1 MNIPKQLVSY
11 TDRIEKNKHKGCIVW
26 FTGLPR
32 SGKTTLAYQ
41 LEKELFDIGYNVMVL
56 DGDIIRTGL
65 SSDLSF
71 SDEDRDENIRRVGHV
86 ADLLRQNGTIV
97 LCSFISPKH
106 VHRNLVRMLCPDN
119 FIEVYCNANLDVCQ
133 ERDYKKLYE
142 AAKIGN
148 ITNLTGVGSDYEQP
162 IDPELVIET
171 GLITVSESVGIILK
185 TVFTKIQ

>member
-1 MNIPKQLVSY
+1 
-11 TDRIEKNKHKGCIVW
+11 
-26 FTGLPR
+26 
-32 SGKTTLAYQ
+32 
-41 LEKELFDIGYNVMVL
+41 
-56 DGDIIRTGL
+56 
-65 SSDLSF
+65 
-71 SDEDRDENIRRVGHV
+71 
-86 ADLLRQNGTIV
+86 
-97 LCSFISPKH
+97 
-106 VHRNLVRMLCPDN
+106 MLCPDN